1 MITKVLALLSLALV
15 ISLSQCTGVCWEVAL
30 EPIELPFILS
40 GVYSP
45 SEANYCSNPF
55 EVFLHPVFSR
65 FILYTKL
72 VLNSELLNRF
82 PALIWRLLSNHTV
95 SCQMKFHFISSRIS
109 ALLSLHIFHKLYQE
123 DWSCQRRRYKRFL
136 LDSFNMHPTMCKNN
150 FRCSKANQELHFWL
164 ISSRFPYIL
173 QV

>member
-1 MITKVLALLSLALV
+1 M
-15 ISLSQCTGVCWEVAL
+15 ISLSQWAGACWGFAL
-30 EPIELPFILS
+30 ESIKLLFILS
-40 GVYSP
+40 GVCSP
-45 SEANYCSNPF
+45 VEANYCSNPF

-109 ALLSLHIFHKLYQE
+109 ALLSLHIFHKLYQ

-136 LDSFNMHPTMCKNN
+136 LDSFNIQPTMCKNN
-150 FRCSKANQELHFWL
+150 FR
-164 ISSRFPYIL
+164 
-173 QV
+173 